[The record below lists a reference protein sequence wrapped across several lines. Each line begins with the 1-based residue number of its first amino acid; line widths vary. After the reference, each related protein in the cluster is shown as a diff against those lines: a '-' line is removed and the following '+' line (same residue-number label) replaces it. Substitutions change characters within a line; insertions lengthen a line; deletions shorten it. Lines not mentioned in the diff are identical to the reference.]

1 MEFNDYQ
8 QQINNFANFNQQLGP
23 YITGLNIVSA
33 VGKLSENLVDVLN
46 KQNGALDKKDIAK
59 IEISLGDIMQWIS
72 TTATTIGIDLYEIGM
87 MNIRKTYLIHQQQ
100 ITNESQT

>member
-23 YITGLNIVSA
+23 YVTGLNIVASI
-33 VGKLSENLVDVLN
+33 GKLSENLIDVLN
-46 KQNGALDKKDIAK
+46 KQNGELDKKDIAK

-72 TTATTIGIDLYEIGM
+72 ATSTSIGLNLDEVAM
-87 MNIRKTYLIHQQQ
+87 MNIRKNYLIHQQQ
-100 ITNESQT
+100 VTGELNT